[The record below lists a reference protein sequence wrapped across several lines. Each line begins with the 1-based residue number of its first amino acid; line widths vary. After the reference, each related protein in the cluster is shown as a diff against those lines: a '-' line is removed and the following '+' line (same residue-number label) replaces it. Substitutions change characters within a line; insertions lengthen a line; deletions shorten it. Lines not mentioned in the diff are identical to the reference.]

1 MLIKSCIPNCF
12 NSLEIMISLT
22 LVVPTRCRL
31 IQQHRIFCWGRL
43 PSFSLQVDTRR
54 VLVGRGHHD
63 HCGIRR
69 YVVSINNSTY
79 TPSRLINDHINDGT
93 YMRVFNSCQNVIG
106 AALHSVHILTSG
118 VCLGFKN
125 HHSHNL
131 LLCCLLYIY
140 LLLLAKH
147 LGHYFLF
154 HYILVLSF
162 FVFLLFLCWSII
174 NYEDEH

>member
-1 MLIKSCIPNCF
+1 MYHCS
-12 NSLEIMISLT
+12 SDH
-22 LVVPTRCRL
+22 VVVCLPTRCRV
-31 IQQHRIFCWGRL
+31 IQQHSIFCWGRL
-43 PSFSLQVDTRR
+43 PSFSLQVHTRR
-54 VLVGRGHHD
+54 LLVGSGHHD

-69 YVVSINNSTY
+69 YVVSINITTSH

-93 YMRVFNSCQNVIG
+93 YMRVFNPCQNVI
-106 AALHSVHILTSG
+106 AAVLHSVDLLTSG

-162 FVFLLFLCWSII
+162 LFFFCFCAGVS
-174 NYEDEH
+174 